1 MSSIGPSADAIKKL
15 LKNNTLL
22 DIDAN
27 GVIMCTNDDLEKKGG
42 HELLKLRDAHILAIQ
57 LKKTFAT
64 ADNSITRDQVIAFH
78 QIVLSLLT
86 PEQVLGLDDWRTNIL
101 PSTVATY
108 AYTQLYW
115 LHFIVTNWW
124 EPLHT
129 TSSTPFLF

>member
-1 MSSIGPSADAIKKL
+1 M
-15 LKNNTLL
+15 
-22 DIDAN
+22 
-27 GVIMCTNDDLEKKGG
+27 
-42 HELLKLRDAHILAIQ
+42 LKLRDAHILAIQ

-64 ADNSITRDQVIAFH
+64 ADNSVNRDQVIAFH

-115 LHFIVTNWW
+115 SHFIVTNWW

>member
-1 MSSIGPSADAIKKL
+1 MSSIGPTSDAIKKL
-15 LKNNTLL
+15 LENKTPL

-27 GVIMCTNDDLEKKGG
+27 GVIVCTNDAIKKKGG
-42 HELLKLRDAHILAIQ
+42 RELLELRDTHIFAIK
-57 LKKTFAT
+57 LKNTFAT
-64 ADNSITRDQVIAFH
+64 TDNRVNRDKVIAFH

-86 PEQVLGLDDWRTNIL
+86 PEQVLGLDDWRTNTL

-129 TSSTPFLF
+129 SSSTPFLS

>member
-1 MSSIGPSADAIKKL
+1 MSSIGPTSDAIIAL
-15 LKNNTLL
+15 LKNHTPL

-27 GVIMCTNDDLEKKGG
+27 GVIVCTNDAIEKIGG
-42 HELLKLRDAHILAIQ
+42 RELLELRDTHILAIQ

-64 ADNSITRDQVIAFH
+64 ADNYVNRDQVIAFH
-78 QIVLSLLT
+78 QMVLTLLT
-86 PEQVLGLDDWRTNIL
+86 PEQVLGLDDWRTNTL

-124 EPLHT
+124 EPLPLL
-129 TSSTPFLF
+129 PFLS